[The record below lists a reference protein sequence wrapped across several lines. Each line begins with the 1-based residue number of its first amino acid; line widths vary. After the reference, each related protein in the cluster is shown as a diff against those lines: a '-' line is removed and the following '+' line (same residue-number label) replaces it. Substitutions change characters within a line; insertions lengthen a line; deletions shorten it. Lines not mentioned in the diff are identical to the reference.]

1 MSASDSRGEDAE
13 RVANGVAGQRDFGG
27 KLLVGRQPIGLLRHF
42 GRDAAFAIPVST
54 TSAA

>member
-13 RVANGVAGQRDFGG
+13 RVANAVAGHREFGG
-27 KLLVGRQPIGLLRHF
+27 QLLFGRQPVGLLRHF
-42 GRDAAFAIPVST
+42 GRDAAFAIPVSR